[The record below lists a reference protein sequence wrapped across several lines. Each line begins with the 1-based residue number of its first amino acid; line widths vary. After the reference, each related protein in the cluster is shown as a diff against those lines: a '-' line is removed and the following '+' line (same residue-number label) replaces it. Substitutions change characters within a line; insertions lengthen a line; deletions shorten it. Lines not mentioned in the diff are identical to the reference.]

1 MFVKIVEN
9 DYGFQVE
16 GKVIA
21 RKSDCGDG
29 APLYMIRGSELI
41 RTIKDYSGNRIDPRF
56 LYAFLHT
63 EVEEVQSTMVNC
75 SDSNVGKG
83 WGGFYDQAPIRKS
96 KFRNH

>member
-21 RKSDCGDG
+21 RKSDCDG

-41 RTIKDYSGNRIDPRF
+41 RAIKDYSGNRIDPRF

-63 EVEEVQSTMVNC
+63 EVEEVQSIMVNC